1 MQLTEV
7 LTEIPA
13 GLYVLSANGE
23 LAVSDAQHRLHVDP
37 ALTKAFTEYNRD
49 FLRAYLREPHAG
61 DRRVAILYDA
71 PEPRS
76 WGRLTLSL
84 EDFLVRD
91 LYPVGGPGNK
101 LTAFQQKNREK
112 SVYRGMELML
122 EYRDNGA
129 PAYCPVLFNGHVT
142 LAARA
147 SALGREPGA
156 EERDIAAIDVL
167 NLIATLPHARRTSSA
182 VLALADR
189 LHRTLI
195 RKDVRG
201 AREFD
206 LQAARHES
214 DKSGPAEDAYAD
226 IARDKRLQ
234 RAITLPAV
242 DARRLH
248 DTDRLESIE
257 RWLRI
262 PHRAVDAGRLREFA
276 QFRAL
281 DEARL
286 AELGSRSL
294 VYTAPIGTQ
303 LLERNLSDAWNFYLL
318 EGSILLTPADGQT
331 LRVDSGSE
339 QATHPIA
346 FLKPRIYRVDTLTP
360 VSFLWVH
367 DLLLDAVLHA
377 AASK

>member
-7 LTEIPA
+7 LTDIPA

-23 LAVSDAQHRLHVDP
+23 LAVSDAQHRLHVDTG
-37 ALTKAFTEYNRD
+37 LTQVFAEHSRD

-122 EYRDNGA
+122 EYRENGA
-129 PAYCPVLFNGHVT
+129 PAYCPVLFNGHAT

-147 SALGREPGA
+147 SALGRAPGA

-167 NLIATLPHARRTSSA
+167 NLIATLPHPRRMSTA
-182 VLALADR
+182 VQALADR
-189 LHRTLI
+189 LHRALI
-195 RKDVRG
+195 RKDVRDV
-201 AREFD
+201 REFD
-206 LQAARHES
+206 LQTAGHRP
-214 DKSGPAEDAYAD
+214 DGSGPVGEAYAD
-226 IARDKRLQ
+226 IARDRRLQ
-234 RAITLPAV
+234 RVVTLPSV
-242 DARRLH
+242 DASRLH
-248 DTDRLESIE
+248 DTDRLDSIE

-262 PHRAVDAGRLREFA
+262 PHQAVDAGRLREFV

-286 AELGSRSL
+286 AELASRSL
-294 VYTAPIGTQ
+294 VYTAPTGTQ
-303 LLERNLSDAWNFYLL
+303 LLERNLGDAWNFYLL
-318 EGSILLTPADGQT
+318 EGAVLLTPADGQT

-339 QATHPIA
+339 QASHPIA
-346 FLKPRIYRVDTLTP
+346 FLKPRIYRVETLTP

-367 DLLLDAVLHA
+367 DLLLDAVLDTA
-377 AASK
+377 ATK